1 MAFIRWRGNCAQL
14 LATVYEGGRCR
25 QLTLTTL
32 RGHYA
37 QPDER
42 EHVAAR
48 FPHLQVDWQA
58 VDAVLAKGPPVKR
71 AQVPSE
77 HLDWAAIEHQLREL
91 AERARPQLP
100 REASKLLQAAEVLT
114 WWRAGRPYFLLP
126 PKGGGQSPPA
136 P

>member
-14 LATVYEGGRCR
+14 LATVYQDGRSG
-25 QLTLTTL
+25 QLNLTTL

-37 QPDER
+37 HPDER
-42 EHVAAR
+42 ASVAAR

-58 VDAVLAKGPPVKR
+58 VDAALAKGPPAKA
-71 AQVPSE
+71 AQVPTE

-91 AERARPQLP
+91 AERARPALP
-100 REASKLLQAAEVLT
+100 RDAQQLLQAAEVLT

-126 PKGGGQSPPA
+126 EKGGGQSPPA